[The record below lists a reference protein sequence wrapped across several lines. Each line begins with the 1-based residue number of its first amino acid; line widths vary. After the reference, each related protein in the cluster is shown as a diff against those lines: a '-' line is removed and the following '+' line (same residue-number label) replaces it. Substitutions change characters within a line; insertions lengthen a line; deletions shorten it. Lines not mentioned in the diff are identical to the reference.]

1 MSHDEDRVTVWM
13 SDHLRTRM
21 DDRVD
26 WRYGSRSEWVRE
38 AVRYRMVLEDTL
50 DREGLELPEDQTDR
64 ERMLE
69 DIAIQG
75 VRAYQNE
82 TDRE

>member
-1 MSHDEDRVTVWM
+1 MSDAEDRVTVWA
-13 SDHLRTRM
+13 SSELVERM

-38 AVRYRMVLEDTL
+38 AIRYRMVLEDAL
-50 DREGLELPEDQTDR
+50 DREGLELPEDQRER

-69 DIAIQG
+69 DIAQAG
-75 VRAYQNE
+75 VRAYADDSE
-82 TDRE
+82 